1 MPVQTVRLAA
11 TDPGAAAG
19 TTNENILTG
28 TKWEFPARPT
38 AVRVWA
44 AATPGANNTNEVDCA
59 ASNVIAGENL
69 AIANAIAA
77 DAMPQKNTDGLIDF
91 MAMPGQRIQIRARNP
106 GPNNNGVT
114 FLIEFIER

>member
-1 MPVQTVRLAA
+1 MPVQTVRLVA
-11 TDPGAAAG
+11 TAPGAAAG

-28 TKWEFPARPT
+28 TKWEFPSRPT

-44 AATPGANNTNEVDCA
+44 AADPAANTNQIDCA

-69 AIANAIAA
+69 NAGNAIAT

-106 GPNNNGVT
+106 GIANNGIT
-114 FLIEFIER
+114 FLIEFVER

>member
-38 AVRVWA
+38 AVRIWA
-44 AATPGANNTNEVDCA
+44 AADPAANTVEVDCA

-69 AIANAIAA
+69 AVGNAIAGG
-77 DAMPQKNTDGLIDF
+77 AMPQKNTDGLIDF
-91 MAMPGQRIQIRARNP
+91 MAMPGQRIQIRVRNP
-106 GPNNNGVT
+106 AGAAST
-114 FLIEFIER
+114 STYLIEFIER